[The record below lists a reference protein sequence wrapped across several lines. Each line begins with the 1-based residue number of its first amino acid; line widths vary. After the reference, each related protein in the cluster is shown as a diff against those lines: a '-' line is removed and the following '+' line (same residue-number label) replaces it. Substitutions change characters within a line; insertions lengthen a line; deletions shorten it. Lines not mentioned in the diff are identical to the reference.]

1 MVWTIFCCD
10 RYGEDCGRRT
20 LAFLTVVVERKRMV
34 SDLLYEGIDG
44 IYQTCCE
51 TV

>member
-1 MVWTIFCCD
+1 MDDFCCD

-34 SDLLYEGIDG
+34 SMGFTKRVVKQFEDEDLL
-44 IYQTCCE
+44 
-51 TV
+51 